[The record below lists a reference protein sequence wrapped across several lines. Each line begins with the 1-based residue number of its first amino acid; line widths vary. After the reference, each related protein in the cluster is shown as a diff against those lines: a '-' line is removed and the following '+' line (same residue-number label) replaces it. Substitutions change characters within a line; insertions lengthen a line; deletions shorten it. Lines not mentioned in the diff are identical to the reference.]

1 MIPNVKFNFKGDGGP
16 LIKTSQDLFDNKRVV
31 LFSLPGAFTPICSTK
46 MLPAYENLYLEFESL
61 GIDEVYCIAVNDC
74 FVMDAWA
81 EDLFI
86 KYVKLI
92 PDGNGDFTKGMGM
105 LVSKSNLGYGNR
117 SWRYA
122 AVINSGEIEWLNSE
136 PGMKSNATEDPYELS
151 KPSKV
156 LAYLK
161 SVAK

>member
-1 MIPNVKFNFKGDGGP
+1 MGRG
-16 LIKTSQDLFDNKRVV
+16 
-31 LFSLPGAFTPICSTK
+31 
-46 MLPAYENLYLEFESL
+46 
-61 GIDEVYCIAVNDC
+61 
-74 FVMDAWA
+74 
-81 EDLFI
+81 LFI

-136 PGMKSNATEDPYELS
+136 PGMKSNATEDPYELT

-156 LAYLK
+156 LEYLK
-161 SVAK
+161 KVAK